1 MEDRRSDGHAMS
13 FEQPL
18 ENRASAPALE
28 LRGICKSFG
37 SNRALDDASI
47 AVDWGEVHAVLG
59 ENGAGKST
67 IMNVASGIYAAD
79 EGQILI
85 DGETARI
92 QNPLDATRYGIGMVH
107 QHFRLV
113 RNFTVA
119 QNILLACEGRDVG
132 IRTIRDASREVAA
145 MGERV
150 GLRADPAVPVARLSV
165 AEQQQVEILKVLLLG
180 ARIVIL
186 DEPTAVLTEQEAES
200 VLAFVRNLAR
210 RGHAVVLI
218 THKLREVTG
227 SSDRVTVMRHG
238 KVILNAVEAPGLSAD
253 DLARAMVGERDR
265 DGESPERGWDA
276 RTPADCRPQC
286 PGSPWGERCR
296 SVRPRPH
303 RVRRR
308 GAGRRRSQR

>member
-1 MEDRRSDGHAMS
+1 MS
-13 FEQPL
+13 SERPP
-18 ENRASAPALE
+18 ENSAPAPALE
-28 LRGICKSFG
+28 LRRIHKSFG

-47 AVDWGEVHAVLG
+47 TVDWGEVHALLG

-79 EGQILI
+79 EGEILI
-85 DGETARI
+85 DGENARI
-92 QNPLDATRYGIGMVH
+92 KNPFDATRYGIGMVH

-132 IRTIRDASREVAA
+132 IRNIRDASREVAA

-180 ARIVIL
+180 ARIAIL

-210 RGHAVVLI
+210 HGHAVVLI
-218 THKLREVTG
+218 THKAARGDGIERPG
-227 SSDRVTVMRHG
+227 DGDAPRQGHPERRGRVGAGRRRPRARHG
-238 KVILNAVEAPGLSAD
+238 
-253 DLARAMVGERDR
+253 VGGDR
-265 DGESPERGWDA
+265 DGESSDRRHDP
-276 RTPADCRPQC
+276 RTPADQRPQC
-286 PGSPWGERCR
+286 SDPPWGRAVSASTVWTSRCSAAR
-296 SVRPRPH
+296 CW
-303 RVRRR
+303 
-308 GAGRRRSQR
+308 ASQG

>member
-1 MEDRRSDGHAMS
+1 MASPPSVSRMS
-13 FEQPL
+13 
-18 ENRASAPALE
+18 AHALE
-28 LRGICKSFG
+28 LRRIRKSFG
-37 SNRALDDASI
+37 SKLALDGASI
-47 AVDWGEVHAVLG
+47 SVGWGEVHALLG

-79 EGQILI
+79 EGQIRI
-85 DGETARI
+85 DGRTVRI
-92 QNPLDATRYGIGMVH
+92 RNPLDATRYGIGMVH

-132 IRTIRDASREVAA
+132 IRDIRDAGREIAA

-150 GLRADPAVPVARLSV
+150 GLRVDPDAPVSRLSV
-165 AEQQQVEILKVLLLG
+165 AERQRAEILKVLLLG

-200 VLAFVRNLAR
+200 VLAFVRNLAG

-227 SSDRVTVMRHG
+227 SSDRVTVMRRG
-238 KVILNAVEAPGLSAD
+238 KVVLDGAAPSGLEGPTIWRGPWSERRSRRCRPR
-253 DLARAMVGERDR
+253 ARAR
-265 DGESPERGWDA
+265 
-276 RTPADCRPQC
+276 
-286 PGSPWGERCR
+286 
-296 SVRPRPH
+296 
-303 RVRRR
+303 RVNV
-308 GAGRRRSQR
+308 